1 MLTLQIKVGV
11 IFQAQIIFQ
20 HIKCVCLKLNQPF
33 TGDLFNHNNEKIQRF
48 DHK

>member
-1 MLTLQIKVGV
+1 MLTLQIKVLG
-11 IFQAQIIFQ
+11 IFQAQIIFR

-33 TGDLFNHNNEKIQRF
+33 TGDLFNHNNEKILRF